1 LFSYGAESNSLA
13 TLPFPVHAREATLLS
28 NKARVVLIEDEI
40 DVRQR
45 LARTIEAAER
55 LELAGAAGTVSEGRR
70 LLERTLPDVLL
81 VDLGLPDGRGAE
93 LIRAALDLRPD
104 MQVMVITVFGDEAH
118 VVEAIEAGASA
129 YLLKDASAAHVGRAI
144 GEMLDGGSPL
154 STSVARYVLR
164 RFRDTTPGF
173 DPPQRK
179 PATQNPES
187 SGLSVRETEVLQLIA
202 KGLAYSEI
210 AATLDISVNTVGTHI
225 KQIYRKLAVNS
236 RGQAVFEAQ
245 SQGLLDG
252 AHRRPH

>member
-1 LFSYGAESNSLA
+1 M
-13 TLPFPVHAREATLLS
+13 
-28 NKARVVLIEDEI
+28 

-45 LARTIEAAER
+45 LARTIESAEG
-55 LELAGAAGTVSEGRR
+55 LELAGAAGTVTDGLR
-70 LLERTLPDVLL
+70 LLQAERPDVLL
-81 VDLGLPDGRGAE
+81 VDLGLPDGRGAS
-93 LIRAALDLRPD
+93 LIRAALELRPD

-144 GEMLDGGSPL
+144 GDMLEGGSPL
-154 STSVARYVLR
+154 STSVARYLLR
-164 RFRDTTPGF
+164 RFRSAPPPA

-179 PATQNPES
+179 PAASTPDAPT
-187 SGLSVRETEVLQLIA
+187 LSVREAEVLQLIA

-210 AATLDISVNTVGTHI
+210 AATLNISVNTVGTHI

-245 SQGLLDG
+245 SQGLIRG
-252 AHRRPH
+252 AAGHRH

>member
-1 LFSYGAESNSLA
+1 MP
-13 TLPFPVHAREATLLS
+13 T
-28 NKARVVLIEDEI
+28 KARVVLIEDEV

-45 LARTIEAAER
+45 LVRTIEAAEG
-55 LELAGAAGTVSEGRR
+55 LELAGAAGTVADGMR
-70 LLERTLPDVLL
+70 LLQLERPDVLL
-81 VDLGLPDGRGAE
+81 VDLGLPDGRGAA
-93 LIRAALDLRPD
+93 LIRAALELRPD

-144 GEMLDGGSPL
+144 GDMLDGGSPL
-154 STSVARYVLR
+154 STSVARYLLR
-164 RFRDTTPGF
+164 RFRDSPPPA

-179 PATQNPES
+179 ATPHAPEAPT
-187 SGLSVRETEVLQLIA
+187 LSVREAEVLQLIA

-210 AATLDISVNTVGTHI
+210 AVTLNISVNTVGTHI

-245 SQGLLDG
+245 SQGLIRG
-252 AHRRPH
+252 ASIHRH